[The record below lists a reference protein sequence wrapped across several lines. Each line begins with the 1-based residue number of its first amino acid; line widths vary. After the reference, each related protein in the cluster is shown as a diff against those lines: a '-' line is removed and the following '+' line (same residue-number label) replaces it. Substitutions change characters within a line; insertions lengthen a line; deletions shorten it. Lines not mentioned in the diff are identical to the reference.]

1 MAQLVARLVRNE
13 KVGGSNPPS
22 STAGQRTAT
31 ALPGRSGRAVLRSRR
46 GRSAPSAAGALRT
59 AVAARSRAQV
69 GRRYGFASGPVVGRG
84 CSASCAFLSS
94 ASLSAGPSSSAAGV
108 VPPSAADESSSG
120 GCSAAGASS
129 AAGGAA
135 SGAAPPR
142 GAAAAASAST
152 SSQRRPAPREPSS
165 SGGTTGGPGG

>member
-46 GRSAPSAAGALRT
+46 GRSAPPAAGALRT

-69 GRRYGFASGPVVGRG
+69 GRRYGFASGPVVGRVVLG
-84 CSASCAFLSS
+84 VRIVVRGRRGVL
-94 ASLSAGPSSSAAGV
+94 GIGAAARRRGGGIRV
-108 VPPSAADESSSG
+108 DLVAATAR
-120 GCSAAGASS
+120 AAGAVVVRRYDRGSRRHAHHAVRLPS
-129 AAGGAA
+129 
-135 SGAAPPR
+135 PR
-142 GAAAAASAST
+142 
-152 SSQRRPAPREPSS
+152 RRGRGRGPL
-165 SGGTTGGPGG
+165 GTGTG